1 VIRPTNVLAVFR
13 KDAVD
18 AMRDAR
24 IVVSLIVPIA
34 LGLLY
39 NSIFPEE
46 GLVSVKLA
54 YHADDS
60 PAILEGIRAQAGTFA
75 DLRVRDVANEAE
87 GRRLVDDGT
96 VDVALIIPP
105 GAEAA
110 IRRGDTQGP
119 AILLIAKRPPGS
131 GESFVNGA
139 LERTL
144 RDLAGQRP
152 PAVVRTERVG
162 SDVADIAQL
171 GELGPRRFFVLATVV
186 MLIAM
191 IGMLAVPVILTEEME
206 RKTLDALLLVV
217 RQSEVIAAKSLVGL
231 LYVAIGVPLM
241 FVLTRLEIHDA
252 PTLVLSTLLVA
263 TVLVALGLLIA
274 GVFKNATRVYTWSS
288 LFVLLAFG
296 PAFAIGFPVPQWAEL
311 PLRATPTGAGM
322 RLMTNGIAEHPPFGD
337 SWFDYLVL
345 VLWAI
350 ASFALLRWQLARRE
364 A

>member
-1 VIRPTNVLAVFR
+1 VIRLTNVLAIFR
-13 KDAVD
+13 KDAID

-46 GLVSVKLA
+46 GLVAVKLA

-60 PAILEGIRAQAGTFA
+60 PAILEGIRAQAGNFA
-75 DLRVRDVANEAE
+75 DLRVQEVRSGADA
-87 GRRLVDDGT
+87 RKLVGDNT
-96 VDVALIIPP
+96 VDVAVIVPP

-110 IRRGDTQGP
+110 IQQGQSP
-119 AILLIAKRPPGS
+119 TILVIARQTPGS
-131 GESFVNGA
+131 GESFVTGA
-139 LERTL
+139 LERTA

-162 SDVADIAQL
+162 SPVANIAQL

-206 RKTLDALLLVV
+206 RKTLDALLLIA
-217 RQSEVIAAKSLVGL
+217 RQSEVIGAKSLVGV
-231 LYVAIGVPLM
+231 LYVALGVPLM
-241 FVLTRLEIHDA
+241 FLLTRLEVHDA
-252 PTLVLSTLLVA
+252 PTLVLSTLLVSV
-263 TVLVALGLLIA
+263 VLVALGLLIA

-296 PAFAIGFPVPQWAEL
+296 PAFAIGLPLPQLANDL
-311 PLRATPTGAGM
+311 LRATPTAAGM
-322 RLMTNGIAEHPPFGD
+322 RLMTNGIAERHIFGD
-337 SWFDYLVL
+337 AWLDYLVL
-345 VLWAI
+345 VVWAI

>member
-1 VIRPTNVLAVFR
+1 
-13 KDAVD
+13 
-18 AMRDAR
+18 MRDSR

-39 NSIFPEE
+39 NNIFPEE
-46 GLVSVKLA
+46 GLVAVKLA

-75 DLRVRDVANEAE
+75 DLRVQEVANEAE
-87 GRRLVDDGT
+87 ARKLVGDDT
-96 VDVALIIPP
+96 VDVALIVPP

-110 IRRGDTQGP
+110 IRSGQSP
-119 AILLIAKRPPGS
+119 SILLIAKQPPGG
-131 GESFVNGA
+131 GESFVTGA

-144 RDLAGQRP
+144 REIAGQRP
-152 PAVVRTERVG
+152 PAVVRTERVASG
-162 SDVADIAQL
+162 LADVTQL
-171 GELGPRRFFVLATVV
+171 GAIGPRQFFVLATVV

-206 RKTLDALLLVV
+206 RKTLDALLLIA
-217 RQSEVIAAKSLVGL
+217 RQSDVIAAKSLVGL

-241 FVLTRLEIHDA
+241 FVLTRLEVHEA
-252 PTLVLSTLLVA
+252 PTLVLSTLLTSV
-263 TVLVALGLLIA
+263 VLVALGLLIA

-296 PAFAIGFPVPQWAEL
+296 PAFAIGFPVPQWAEGVI
-311 PLRATPTGAGM
+311 RATPTGAGM
-322 RLMTNGIAEHPPFGD
+322 RLMTNGIAEQPPFGD
-337 SWFDYLVL
+337 PWLDYVVL
-345 VLWAI
+345 VIWMV
-350 ASFALLRWQLARRE
+350 ASFALLRWQLSRRE

>member
-1 VIRPTNVLAVFR
+1 MRATNVFAIFR
-13 KDAVD
+13 KDAID

-39 NSIFPEE
+39 NSVFPEE
-46 GLVSVKLA
+46 GLVAVKLA

-75 DLRVRDVANEAE
+75 DLRVQEVANEADA
-87 GRRLVDDGT
+87 RRLVGDDT
-96 VDVALIIPP
+96 VDVAVIVPP

-110 IRRGDTQGP
+110 IRQGQSP
-119 AILLIAKRPPGS
+119 TILVIARSTPGS
-131 GESFVNGA
+131 GESFVTSA
-139 LERTL
+139 LERAA

-152 PAVVRTERVG
+152 PATLRTERVG
-162 SDVADIAQL
+162 QAVANVAQL

-206 RKTLDALLLVV
+206 RKTLDALLLIA
-217 RQSEVIAAKSLVGL
+217 RQFEVIGAKSLVGL
-231 LYVAIGVPLM
+231 LYVAIGVPVM
-241 FVLTRLEIHDA
+241 FVLTRLEVHDA
-252 PTLVLSTLLVA
+252 PTLLLSTLLLSV
-263 TVLVALGLLIA
+263 VLVALGLLIA

-296 PAFAIGFPVPQWAEL
+296 PAFAIGLPIPQWANDL
-311 PLRATPTGAGM
+311 LRATPTGAGM
-322 RLMTNGIAEHPPFGD
+322 RLMTNGIAQKPIFGD
-337 SWFDYLVL
+337 AWIDYLVL
-345 VLWAI
+345 AI
-350 ASFALLRWQLARRE
+350 WMVASFALLRWQLGRRE

>member
-1 VIRPTNVLAVFR
+1 MIRLANVLAIFR
-13 KDAVD
+13 KDALD

-34 LGLLY
+34 LGILY

-46 GLVSVKLA
+46 GLVAVKLG
-54 YHADDS
+54 YHADGS
-60 PAILEGIRAQAGTFA
+60 PALLEGIRAQAGTFA
-75 DLRVRDVANEAE
+75 DLRVQEVASEADARKLVGDDTIDVA
-87 GRRLVDDGT
+87 VI
-96 VDVALIIPP
+96 VPP

-110 IRRGDTQGP
+110 IRQGQSP
-119 AILLIAKRPPGS
+119 TIVVIARQTPGS
-131 GESFVNGA
+131 GESFVTNA
-139 LERTL
+139 LERTA

-162 SDVADIAQL
+162 TARADVAQL

-206 RKTLDALLLVV
+206 RKTLDALLLIA
-217 RQSEVIAAKSLVGL
+217 RQSEVIGAKSLVGI
-231 LYVAIGVPLM
+231 LYVALGVPLM

-252 PTLVLSTLLVA
+252 PTLFISTLLLSV
-263 TVLVALGLLIA
+263 VLVALGLLIA

-296 PAFAIGFPVPQWAEL
+296 PAFAIGLPVPQWINDV
-311 PLRATPTGAGM
+311 LRATPTGAGM
-322 RLMTNGIAEHPPFGD
+322 RLMTNGIAEQPIFAAPWIDFV
-337 SWFDYLVL
+337 VL
-345 VLWAI
+345 VIWTI
-350 ASFALLRWQLARRE
+350 GSFVLLRWQLGRRE